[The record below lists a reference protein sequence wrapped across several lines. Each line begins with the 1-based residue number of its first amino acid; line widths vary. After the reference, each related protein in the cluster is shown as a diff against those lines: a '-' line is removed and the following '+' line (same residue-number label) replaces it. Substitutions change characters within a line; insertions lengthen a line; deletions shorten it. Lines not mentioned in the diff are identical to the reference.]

1 MKILN
6 NPSPSEQTIKQI
18 KNIIEKSNKIKNS
31 NISVTSSYYW
41 IKQAQF
47 IQIKSESR
55 HKKTR

>member
-6 NPSPSEQTIKQI
+6 NPSPSEHTIKQI
-18 KNIIEKSNKIKNS
+18 KNIIENSNKIKNS

-47 IQIKSESR
+47 IMDNNYKI
-55 HKKTR
+55 